1 MLPASGE
8 FEKSWKKNLYL
19 FYANDFCGSKSF
31 SKIYKLL
38 KSGIYKK
45 NSVAQNLS
53 NYFYI
58 FSFEEKGVEFVKKL
72 DEGRTK
78 GLAFIK
84 DPDGY
89 WIEIFNPNTL
99 LEKIKWIIF

>member
-1 MLPASGE
+1 MQMISVAQKA
-8 FEKSWKKNLYL
+8 FQKSISYL
-19 FYANDFCGSKSF
+19 NQAF
-31 SKIYKLL
+31 I
-38 KSGIYKK
+38 KK

-99 LEKIKWIIF
+99 LEKIK